1 MLELKLQQSLVDG
14 RYEITERL
22 SRGSYAEIFVARDHE
37 AGGREVVIKALN
49 PSLQGTPDADLE
61 RTLTENFQ
69 NEAVALDKVRHSHV
83 ILRLGHGTAA
93 DLNGNVFH
101 YLVLEFMPGGD
112 LLKLCRQ
119 QSGSSLSLDEAL
131 FFFRQVCEG
140 LAYAH
145 SCGIIH
151 RDLKPNNFLLSEDR
165 RIVKIADFGVAKIT
179 VGGGDDAEVTRVGAE
194 IYAPPEHHPDKQEQY
209 DRLTA
214 AADIYSLAKSF
225 YTVVV
230 GRAPSQFKC
239 APITALPEELRG
251 QPWSGALTRV
261 LRRATDDRPG
271 ERYSSVAD
279 FWGELAQVAL
289 AVESDEDEQT
299 RIKPRLSVLPGRLP
313 ESPARPEFEMTLG
326 GPGHQSTVTSAEPVK
341 PVEPVRKNVE
351 RKPVVGGESVLPERP
366 TRPSKVVIDLP
377 AGKTGTGKSVATKP
391 AGGRVEK
398 SSGRAARQTQS
409 GRPVVARENS
419 ALLARRYW
427 ILLVVVLLV
436 AGIGTVYYLV
446 GSYSSQGVNPIGF
459 GPPTEIEVI
468 AGKMNVRAGPSMQ
481 DESIGVVQRGTRHRV
496 ISSEKQWMLIEVSQ
510 WASEGR
516 VNPEQR
522 QGWIYAKPEFVR
534 IVSRRFWR

>member
-22 SRGSYAEIFVARDHE
+22 SRGSYAEIFVARDHQD
-37 AGGREVVIKALN
+37 GGREVVIKALN

-69 NEAVALDKVRHSHV
+69 NEAVALDTVRHSHV

-119 QSGSSLSLDEAL
+119 QPGSSLSLDEAL

-194 IYAPPEHHPDKQEQY
+194 VYAPPEHHPEKQEQY

-230 GRAPSQFKC
+230 GRPPSQFKC

-251 QPWSGALTRV
+251 QPWGGALTRV

-271 ERYSSVAD
+271 ERYGSVAD

-313 ESPARPEFEMTLG
+313 ESPARPEFDMTLG
-326 GPGHQSTVTSAEPVK
+326 GPGHQSTVTSAEPV
-341 PVEPVRKNVE
+341 RKNVD
-351 RKPVVGGESVLPERP
+351 RKPVLGGESVLPERP

-377 AGKTGTGKSVATKP
+377 VGKSGRGKSVATKQ
-391 AGGRVEK
+391 AGGRAEK
-398 SSGRAARQTQS
+398 ISGRGASQTRS
-409 GRPVVARENS
+409 GRPVVANGNS

-427 ILLVVVLLV
+427 ILLVVLLLV

-446 GSYSSQGVNPIGF
+446 GSYSSQGRNPIGF
-459 GPPTEIEVI
+459 GPPTEVEVI
-468 AGKMNVRAGPSMQ
+468 AGKMNVRAGPGAQ
-481 DESIGVVQRGTRHRV
+481 VVTGVILRGTRHRV
-496 ISSEKQWMLIEVSQ
+496 ISSEKQWLLIEVSQ

-522 QGWIYAKPEFVR
+522 QGWISAKPEFVR